1 MGAIECDQTR
11 ANPADRQIL
20 PLAATSMLT
29 GSPSPNSHVKEQAR
43 EFHALLYYHMYMV
56 MQL

>member
-1 MGAIECDQTR
+1 LGAIECDQTR

-29 GSPSPNSHVKEQAR
+29 GSPFLISMSKISSAET
-43 EFHALLYYHMYMV
+43 L
-56 MQL
+56 